1 MVLTGELLA
10 VQTKHLETAFDVRYL
25 AIPTDDLSNSQKL
38 AGVVVNLIEAEL
50 NQGASQEVYLCGK
63 SKGSLSGFESSSEN
77 PP

>member
-1 MVLTGELLA
+1 MVRKGELLA
-10 VQTKHLETAFDVRYL
+10 VQTQHLETAFDVRCL

-50 NQGASQEVYLCGK
+50 NEGASQDVYLCGE
-63 SKGSLSGFESSSEN
+63 SKGSLSGFEGSSEN